1 MADHL
6 ALYSNRLIT
15 PPTLDLMHKEEE
27 KRLAGEGSSQQTAEL
42 NSSWAMDGY
51 SFSDEEDGFS
61 IKTECRICQED
72 DHVQNMEAPCA
83 CNGSL
88 KYAHRKCIQR
98 WCNEKK
104 SIVCE
109 ICQQM
114 YQPSYT
120 CPPLPNPPTR
130 LRNHAAINVSDEES
144 DDHLND
150 QGGDTGI
157 NVLEPDCADTTAR
170 MTSLCQTLLLIVTA
184 SILLG
189 NAAPIPGR
197 IHDGYVSFSTNGFLG
212 RLMEFLL
219 PSYAL
224 IWAISLLVKLKR
236 RFVSTL
242 LLRSRKNSASK
253 LELNKMPRNLR
264 KISGQLRHG
273 RLVQWMHS

>member
-72 DHVQNMEAPCA
+72 DHVQNMEA
-83 CNGSL
+83 L
-88 KYAHRKCIQR
+88 VLVMYAHRKCIQR

-236 RFVSTL
+236 RFEGRRRLPLEAMRLQSGRREVELREDDLDIENGTL
-242 LLRSRKNSASK
+242 
-253 LELNKMPRNLR
+253 
-264 KISGQLRHG
+264 H
-273 RLVQWMHS
+273 HF

>member
-6 ALYSNRLIT
+6 ALYSNRLLT
-15 PPTLDLMHKEEE
+15 PPTLEQMHKEEE
-27 KRLAGEGSSQQTAEL
+27 KRLAGEGSSQQIAEL
-42 NSSWAMDGY
+42 YSNWAM
-51 SFSDEEDGFS
+51 DGFS
-61 IKTECRICQED
+61 IKAECRICQED
-72 DHVQNMEAPCA
+72 DLAGNMEAPCA

-109 ICQQM
+109 ICQQA
-114 YQPSYT
+114 YQPNYT
-120 CPPLPNPPTR
+120 CPPLPTPPTR

-157 NVLEPDCADTTAR
+157 NVLEPDCAAITAR

-189 NAAPIPGR
+189 NAAPISGR
-197 IHDGYVSFSTNGFLG
+197 VHDGYVSFSTKV
-212 RLMEFLL
+212 
-219 PSYAL
+219 S
-224 IWAISLLVKLKR
+224 IVKL
-236 RFVSTL
+236 
-242 LLRSRKNSASK
+242 
-253 LELNKMPRNLR
+253 LE
-264 KISGQLRHG
+264 
-273 RLVQWMHS
+273 

>member
-15 PPTLDLMHKEEE
+15 PPTLELMHKEEE
-27 KRLAGEGSSQQTAEL
+27 KRLAEEGSCQQTAEL
-42 NSSWAMDGY
+42 NSNWAMDGY

-61 IKTECRICQED
+61 IKAECRICQED
-72 DHVQNMEAPCA
+72 DLVQNMEAPCA

-88 KYAHRKCIQR
+88 KVKIFPFFILITCHQTANRILVRCYIILLDYISRLNDKQIPCLSQYAHRKCIQR

-109 ICQQM
+109 IC
-114 YQPSYT
+114 
-120 CPPLPNPPTR
+120 L
-130 LRNHAAINVSDEES
+130 
-144 DDHLND
+144 

-157 NVLEPDCADTTAR
+157 NVLEPDCAATTAR

-236 RFVSTL
+236 RFEGRRRLPLEAMRLQSGRREVELREDDLNIENGTL
-242 LLRSRKNSASK
+242 
-253 LELNKMPRNLR
+253 
-264 KISGQLRHG
+264 H
-273 RLVQWMHS
+273 HF

>member
-27 KRLAGEGSSQQTAEL
+27 KRLDGEGSSQQTAEL

-88 KYAHRKCIQR
+88 KVKIFPFFILITCHQTANRILVRCYIILLDYISRLNDKQIPCLSQYAHRKCIQR

-109 ICQQM
+109 ICQQV
-114 YQPSYT
+114 YI
-120 CPPLPNPPTR
+120 PLKFW
-130 LRNHAAINVSDEES
+130 I
-144 DDHLND
+144 
-150 QGGDTGI
+150 
-157 NVLEPDCADTTAR
+157 
-170 MTSLCQTLLLIVTA
+170 
-184 SILLG
+184 
-189 NAAPIPGR
+189 
-197 IHDGYVSFSTNGFLG
+197 
-212 RLMEFLL
+212 
-219 PSYAL
+219 
-224 IWAISLLVKLKR
+224 
-236 RFVSTL
+236 
-242 LLRSRKNSASK
+242 
-253 LELNKMPRNLR
+253 
-264 KISGQLRHG
+264 
-273 RLVQWMHS
+273 